1 MSAKP
6 EPHFVDLHVGSRLRM
21 RRKTLRLSQGFVAE
35 AVGLTFQQLQ
45 KYERGANRISASK
58 LFAVAGVLQ
67 VSTSWFFEGLADPV
81 ADDSPISQAA
91 EASAR
96 STQAFLM
103 CPEGPELAR
112 LFPTVPK
119 SARRQI
125 LDLIQA
131 VADEADET

>member
-1 MSAKP
+1 MSA
-6 EPHFVDLHVGSRLRM
+6 ESSPHYVDLHVGSRLRL
-21 RRKTLRLSQGFVAE
+21 RRKTLRLSQGFVAQ

-58 LFAVAGVLQ
+58 LFAIAGVLQ
-67 VSTSWFFEGLADPV
+67 VSTSWFFEGLADPM
-81 ADDSPISQAA
+81 AGETPISQAA
-91 EASAR
+91 EARAR

-131 VADEADET
+131 LGDEAAEA